1 MSDTMTDIHKGR
13 YQGIAFALA
22 EVSRLHDEPQ
32 FVVDVMSNT
41 GLLFRKLNVTQVQPV
56 FLWACPQKFGLCFKK
71 D

>member
-22 EVSRLHDEPQ
+22 EVSRLHGEPQ

-41 GLLFRKLNVTQVQPV
+41 GLLFRQLNV
-56 FLWACPQKFGLCFKK
+56 
-71 D
+71 

>member
-1 MSDTMTDIHKGR
+1 MSDTMTDIHKGQ

-41 GLLFRKLNVTQVQPV
+41 GL
-56 FLWACPQKFGLCFKK
+56 CSES
-71 D
+71 

>member
-32 FVVDVMSNT
+32 VVVDVMSNT
-41 GLLFRKLNVTQVQPV
+41 GLLLTDLAEAGAADEDMDEIRK
-56 FLWACPQKFGLCFKK
+56 CFEAAHV
-71 D
+71 